1 MKKKHA
7 LTVFVSPGSV
17 VASERSGQQSQ
28 EQLLIFLG
36 QEIDSDLHRSF
47 CLENSNGK
55 CCSACVCVCVFGSL
69 TEFLANSDEY
79 VYKLADN
86 LLDAITN
93 GEHSKTLK
101 QNESVSID
109 CHVLTDLCYCWVR
122 LLRIQQDQ
130 LVFFFL
136 PVQQVEKATSTQ
148 GDKNEMEV
156 SLYKSVQ
163 WSTASVPPESHYT
176 VRAETD
182 IKFLTRN
189 ISVCYVT
196 WNRSCS
202 PSSVLDV
209 MFGRSSR
216 CAIVRC
222 TAWVIALHLMCGFF
236 ISFCRYGWPLQ
247 MATASTSC
255 ENKAR
260 GLPFSCDPS
269 THGKNI
275 SPQSAAVLLV

>member
-101 QNESVSID
+101 QNEPVSID
-109 CHVLTDLCYCWVR
+109 CHVLTDLCYC
-122 LLRIQQDQ
+122 
-130 LVFFFL
+130 
-136 PVQQVEKATSTQ
+136 
-148 GDKNEMEV
+148 
-156 SLYKSVQ
+156 
-163 WSTASVPPESHYT
+163 
-176 VRAETD
+176 
-182 IKFLTRN
+182 
-189 ISVCYVT
+189 
-196 WNRSCS
+196 
-202 PSSVLDV
+202 
-209 MFGRSSR
+209 
-216 CAIVRC
+216 
-222 TAWVIALHLMCGFF
+222 
-236 ISFCRYGWPLQ
+236 
-247 MATASTSC
+247 
-255 ENKAR
+255 
-260 GLPFSCDPS
+260 
-269 THGKNI
+269 
-275 SPQSAAVLLV
+275 

>member
-1 MKKKHA
+1 M
-7 LTVFVSPGSV
+7 LFRV
-17 VASERSGQQSQ
+17 
-28 EQLLIFLG
+28 
-36 QEIDSDLHRSF
+36 
-47 CLENSNGK
+47 
-55 CCSACVCVCVFGSL
+55 CVCVCVWQ
-69 TEFLANSDEY
+69 
-79 VYKLADN
+79 
-86 LLDAITN
+86 LDRVPGQFRWVRVQTGGQSSGRNNERRAFENPEAERI
-93 GEHSKTLK
+93 GEHRLSRLNWLVLLLSETA
-101 QNESVSID
+101 QDTTGSVGS
-109 CHVLTDLCYCWVR
+109 VGFL
-122 LLRIQQDQ
+122 
-130 LVFFFL
+130 FL